1 MKPRVFITRRIPE
14 NGIELLRKHFE
25 VEIWEDEGEIP
36 REVLLQKVRDVDAL
50 VTMLSERIDRE
61 VFDSAPKLRI
71 VANYAVGYDNID
83 VDEATKLGIYVTNTP
98 DVLTDATADFA
109 WTLLLATARRLVE
122 ADNFVRSG
130 EWKRRGIA
138 WHPLM
143 FLGRDVYGKTI
154 GIVGF
159 GRIGQAV
166 ARRAKGFGIRI
177 LYNARSRK
185 PEAEKELGAEFK
197 SLDELLKES
206 DFVVLAV
213 PLTKETYHMV
223 NEERLKLMKPT
234 AILVNIARGKVVDT
248 EALVKALKEGWIAG
262 AGLDVF
268 EKEPY
273 YHEELFKLKN
283 VVLAPHIGSA
293 TFGARE
299 GMAELV
305 ARNLI
310 AFKNGEVPPTLV
322 NGEVVN
328 VRKPG
333 FEWGWGR

>member
-1 MKPRVFITRRIPE
+1 MPKVFITRAIPE
-14 NGIELLRKHFE
+14 NGIELLREHFQVE
-25 VEIWEDEGEIP
+25 VWDSEHEIP
-36 REVLLQKVRDVDAL
+36 REVLLQKVREVDAL
-50 VTMLSERIDRE
+50 VTMLSERIDKE
-61 VFDSAPKLRI
+61 IFDAAPKLRI

-83 VDEATKLGIYVTNTP
+83 VEEATRRGIYVTNTP

-109 WTLLLATARRLVE
+109 WTLLLATARRLIE
-122 ADNFVRSG
+122 ADRFTRSG
-130 EWKRRGIA
+130 EWKREGIA

-143 FLGRDVYGKTI
+143 LLGYDVYGKTI

-166 ARRAKGFGIRI
+166 AKRARGFGMRI
-177 LYNARSRK
+177 LYYSRGRK
-185 PEAEKELGAEFK
+185 PEVEKELGAEFRP
-197 SLDELLKES
+197 LDELLRES

-213 PLTKETYHMV
+213 PLTKETYRMIG
-223 NEERLKLMKPT
+223 ERELKLMRKT

-262 AGLDVF
+262 AGLDVY
-268 EKEPY
+268 EEEPY
-273 YHEELFKLKN
+273 YNEELFSFDN

-293 TFGARE
+293 TYGARE

-322 NGEVVN
+322 NKEVVK

-333 FEWGWGR
+333 FE

>member
-1 MKPRVFITRRIPE
+1 VKPKVFITREIPE
-14 NGIELLRKHFE
+14 NGLELLREHFE
-25 VEIWEDEGEIP
+25 IEVWEDDHEIP
-36 REVLLQKVRDVDAL
+36 REVLLGKVREVDAL

-61 VFDSAPKLRI
+61 IFEAAPRLRI

-83 VDEATKLGIYVTNTP
+83 IEEATKRGIYVTNTP
-98 DVLTDATADFA
+98 DVLTNATADFA
-109 WTLLLATARRLVE
+109 WTLLLAAARRLVE

-130 EWKRRGIA
+130 GWKRKGVA
-138 WHPLM
+138 WHPLL

-166 ARRAKGFGIRI
+166 AKRARGFGMRI
-177 LYNARSRK
+177 LYNSRTRK
-185 PEAEKELGAEFK
+185 PEAEKELGAEFRP
-197 SLDELLKES
+197 LEELLRES

-213 PLTKETYHMV
+213 PLTKETYHMI
-223 NEERLKLMKPT
+223 NEERLKLMKLT

-262 AGLDVF
+262 AGLDVY
-268 EKEPY
+268 EEEPY
-273 YHEELFKLKN
+273 YNEKLFSLDN

-310 AFKNGEVPPTLV
+310 AFKKGEIPPTLV
-322 NGEVVN
+322 NGEVLKVK
-328 VRKPG
+328 KPG
-333 FEWGWGR
+333 FSGGISE

>member
-1 MKPRVFITRRIPE
+1 MKPKVFITRRIPE
-14 NGIELLRKHFE
+14 NGLDLLRNHFE
-25 VEIWEDEGEIP
+25 VEVWEDEHEIP
-36 REVLLQKVRDVDAL
+36 REVLLEKVREVDAL
-50 VTMLSERIDRE
+50 VTMLSERIDGE
-61 VFDSAPKLRI
+61 VFDNAPKLRI

-83 VDEATKLGIYVTNTP
+83 VEEATRRGIYITNTP
-98 DVLTDATADFA
+98 DVLTNATADFA

-130 EWKRRGIA
+130 EWKRRGVA

-143 FLGRDVYGKTI
+143 FLGHDVYGKTI

-159 GRIGQAV
+159 GRIGQAI
-166 ARRAKGFGIRI
+166 ARRAKGFGMRI

-248 EALVKALKEGWIAG
+248 EALVKALKKGWIAG

-322 NGEVVN
+322 NREALE

-333 FEWGWGR
+333 FRY

>member
-1 MKPRVFITRRIPE
+1 MIPKIFITRAIPE
-14 NGIELLRKHFE
+14 NGIELLKEHFE
-25 VEIWEDEGEIP
+25 VEVWDSEHEIP
-36 REVLLQKVRDVDAL
+36 REVLLEKVREVDAL
-50 VTMLSERIDRE
+50 ITMLSERIDKE
-61 VFDSAPKLRI
+61 IFDAAPKLRI

-83 VDEATKLGIYVTNTP
+83 VEEATRRGIYVTNTP

-109 WTLLLATARRLVE
+109 WTLLLATARRLIE
-122 ADNFVRSG
+122 ADRFTRSG
-130 EWKRRGIA
+130 EWKRKGVA

-143 FLGRDVYGKTI
+143 FLGHDVYGKTI

-166 ARRAKGFGIRI
+166 AKRARGFGMKI
-177 LYNARSRK
+177 LYNSRTRK
-185 PEAEKELGAEFK
+185 VEVEKELGAEFK
-197 SLDELLKES
+197 PLDELLKES

-213 PLTKETYHMV
+213 PLTKETYHMI
-223 NEERLKLMKPT
+223 NEERLRLMKPT

-262 AGLDVF
+262 AGLDVY
-268 EKEPY
+268 EEEPY
-273 YHEELFKLKN
+273 YNEELFKLKN

-310 AFKNGEVPPTLV
+310 AFKNGQLPPTLV
-322 NGEVVN
+322 NKEVVK

-333 FEWGWGR
+333 FD

>member
-1 MKPRVFITRRIPE
+1 MKPKVFITRRIPE

-25 VEIWEDEGEIP
+25 VEVWEDEHEIP
-36 REVLLQKVRDVDAL
+36 REILLEKVRDVDAL

-83 VDEATKLGIYVTNTP
+83 VEEATKRGIYVTNTP
-98 DVLTDATADFA
+98 DVLTNATADFA

-130 EWKRRGIA
+130 EWKRKGVA

-166 ARRAKGFGIRI
+166 ARRAKGFGMRI

-185 PEAEKELGAEFK
+185 PETEKELGAEFRP
-197 SLDELLKES
+197 LDELLRES

-213 PLTKETYHMV
+213 PLTKETYHMI

-248 EALVKALKEGWIAG
+248 EALVKSLKEGWIAG

-322 NGEVVN
+322 NQEVVN

-333 FEWGWGR
+333 FE

>member
-1 MKPRVFITRRIPE
+1 MKPKVFITRRIPE

-25 VEIWEDEGEIP
+25 VEVWEDEHEIP
-36 REVLLQKVRDVDAL
+36 REVLLERVRNADAL
-50 VTMLSERIDRE
+50 VTMLSERIDAE
-61 VFDSAPKLRI
+61 VFDAAPRLRI

-83 VDEATKLGIYVTNTP
+83 VEEATRRGIYVTNTP
-98 DVLTDATADFA
+98 DVLTNATADFA

-130 EWKRRGIA
+130 EWKRRGVA

-143 FLGRDVYGKTI
+143 YLGHDVYGKTI
-154 GIVGF
+154 GIIGF
-159 GRIGQAV
+159 GRIGQAI
-166 ARRAKGFGIRI
+166 AKRALGFGMRI

-185 PEAEKELGAEFK
+185 PEVEKELEAEFK
-197 SLDELLKES
+197 PLEELLRES
-206 DFVVLAV
+206 DFTVLAV
-213 PLTKETYHMV
+213 PLTRETYHMI
-223 NEERLKLMKPT
+223 NEEMLRLMKPT

-268 EKEPY
+268 EEEPY
-273 YHEELFKLKN
+273 YNSELFKLKN
-283 VVLAPHIGSA
+283 VVLAPHLGSA
-293 TFGARE
+293 THGARE

-310 AFKNGEVPPTLV
+310 AFKNGEIPPTLV
-322 NGEVVN
+322 NREVLK

-333 FEWGWGR
+333 FDV